1 MIMIINFSLETF
13 SEWKYVIRDFLLF
26 RQNGCRFQKLNR
38 TLEIIVNVGKK
49 LDRKKKRGK
58 GNMVCRWFNTAT
70 QLASFLWR
78 HGHPPCAN
86 TTESVRKGGDY
97 RRWPAGMSGTPV
109 GKTCNG
115 SFVRTKP
122 TGIVRSRLPWQRTTK
137 EKEKK
142 TVDQCGFYYAFSPHI
157 LNISYKKNIL
167 ERTRPKP
174 SINFGQRGK
183 RCRSIWR
190 KTQYL
195 VLKAAVNYNWQH
207 ITNYYYIVTRW
218 QYRPRSDWQTRLWS
232 RLSHFN

>member
-1 MIMIINFSLETF
+1 MGILLARIQRNQSEKEAIIGGDPRECQGPQW
-13 SEWKYVIRDFLLF
+13 E
-26 RQNGCRFQKLNR
+26 KLVTVLSWERNR
-38 TLEIIVNVGKK
+38 RVLSDPDYHDKGP
-49 LDRKKKRGK
+49 LRRKKKK
-58 GNMVCRWFNTAT
+58 LSTSADFIT
-70 QLASFLWR
+70 LS
-78 HGHPPCAN
+78 P
-86 TTESVRKGGDY
+86 
-97 RRWPAGMSGTPV
+97 
-109 GKTCNG
+109 
-115 SFVRTKP
+115 
-122 TGIVRSRLPWQRTTK
+122 
-137 EKEKK
+137 
-142 TVDQCGFYYAFSPHI
+142 PHI

>member
-49 LDRKKKRGK
+49 LDRKKKRGRR
-58 GNMVCRWFNTAT
+58 NMVCRWFNTAT

-78 HGHPPCAN
+78 RGHPPCAN
-86 TTESVRKGGDY
+86 TTKSVRKGGDY

-142 TVDQCGFYYAFSPHI
+142 TVDQCGFYYAFSPTYWTYHTSKI
-157 LNISYKKNIL
+157 YLNGHDQNH
-167 ERTRPKP
+167 P
-174 SINFGQRGK
+174 STLASAVSDVGPFGGR
-183 RCRSIWR
+183 RN
-190 KTQYL
+190 T
-195 VLKAAVNYNWQH
+195 
-207 ITNYYYIVTRW
+207 
-218 QYRPRSDWQTRLWS
+218 
-232 RLSHFN
+232 

>member
-1 MIMIINFSLETF
+1 MGILLARIQRIQSEKEAIIGGDPRECQGPQW
-13 SEWKYVIRDFLLF
+13 E
-26 RQNGCRFQKLNR
+26 KLVTVLSWERNPR
-38 TLEIIVNVGKK
+38 VLSDPDYHDKGP
-49 LDRKKKRGK
+49 LRRKKK
-58 GNMVCRWFNTAT
+58 NLSTSA
-70 QLASFLWR
+70 
-78 HGHPPCAN
+78 
-86 TTESVRKGGDY
+86 D
-97 RRWPAGMSGTPV
+97 
-109 GKTCNG
+109 
-115 SFVRTKP
+115 
-122 TGIVRSRLPWQRTTK
+122 
-137 EKEKK
+137 
-142 TVDQCGFYYAFSPHI
+142 FYYAFSPHI

-207 ITNYYYIVTRW
+207 ITNYYYVVTRW

>member
-1 MIMIINFSLETF
+1 MF
-13 SEWKYVIRDFLLF
+13 
-26 RQNGCRFQKLNR
+26 
-38 TLEIIVNVGKK
+38 
-49 LDRKKKRGK
+49 
-58 GNMVCRWFNTAT
+58 CRWFNTAT

-142 TVDQCGFYYAFSPHI
+142 LSTSADFITLSPPHI

>member
-1 MIMIINFSLETF
+1 MGILLARIQRNQSEKEAIIGGDPRECQGPQW
-13 SEWKYVIRDFLLF
+13 E
-26 RQNGCRFQKLNR
+26 KLVTVLSWERNPR
-38 TLEIIVNVGKK
+38 VLSDPDYHDKGP
-49 LDRKKKRGK
+49 LRRKKK
-58 GNMVCRWFNTAT
+58 NCRPVRI
-70 QLASFLWR
+70 LLRFL
-78 HGHPPCAN
+78 PPH
-86 TTESVRKGGDY
+86 TEY
-97 RRWPAGMSGTPV
+97 
-109 GKTCNG
+109 
-115 SFVRTKP
+115 
-122 TGIVRSRLPWQRTTK
+122 IIQ
-137 EKEKK
+137 E
-142 TVDQCGFYYAFSPHI
+142 
-157 LNISYKKNIL
+157 NIL

>member
-1 MIMIINFSLETF
+1 MKTWASSLREYNGISQKRRRLSAVTRGN
-13 SEWKYVIRDFLLF
+13 VRD
-26 RQNGCRFQKLNR
+26 
-38 TLEIIVNVGKK
+38 
-49 LDRKKKRGK
+49 
-58 GNMVCRWFNTAT
+58 
-70 QLASFLWR
+70 
-78 HGHPPCAN
+78 P
-86 TTESVRKGGDY
+86 
-97 RRWPAGMSGTPV
+97 SG
-109 GKTCNG
+109 G

-207 ITNYYYIVTRW
+207 VTNYYYIVTRW

>member
-1 MIMIINFSLETF
+1 
-13 SEWKYVIRDFLLF
+13 
-26 RQNGCRFQKLNR
+26 
-38 TLEIIVNVGKK
+38 
-49 LDRKKKRGK
+49 
-58 GNMVCRWFNTAT
+58 MVCRWFNTAT
-70 QLASFLWR
+70 QLASFFMKTWASSLREYNGISQKWR
-78 HGHPPCAN
+78 L
-86 TTESVRKGGDY
+86 VIGGDPRECQGPQWEKLVTVLSWERNPRVLSDPDY
-97 RRWPAGMSGTPV
+97 HDKGPLRR
-109 GKTCNG
+109 K
-115 SFVRTKP
+115 R
-122 TGIVRSRLPWQRTTK
+122 
-137 EKEKK
+137 KK

-232 RLSHFN
+232 RLSHSN